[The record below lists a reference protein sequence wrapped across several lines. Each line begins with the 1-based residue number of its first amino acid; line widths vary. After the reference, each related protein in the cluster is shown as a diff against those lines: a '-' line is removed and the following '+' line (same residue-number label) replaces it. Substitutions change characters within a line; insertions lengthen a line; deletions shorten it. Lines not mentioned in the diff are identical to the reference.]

1 MNMAGV
7 DKFGV
12 IFTVAF
18 VAAMIV
24 IMGTFLQVDNTP
36 TAPSVAAPAQTYSP
50 PPEPSTEP
58 TQASPH
64 YTDYGIGVQSAPQS
78 SANEPSRI

>member
-36 TAPSVAAPAQTYSP
+36 TAPSVAVPSQTYSP
-50 PPEPSTEP
+50 EPHSKC
-58 TQASPH
+58 
-64 YTDYGIGVQSAPQS
+64 
-78 SANEPSRI
+78 